1 MNQSTRQRI
10 VGTVV
15 LVLIAVILL
24 PAILDGRGVRN
35 ELADRQIP
43 PAPEIPER
51 PMVNPERPTITA
63 DTDAIRLDEQAVP
76 ESPIPESV
84 DTAPTE
90 GEPDQDRE
98 TPSASDAGA
107 EVAREPGLDARGLP
121 EAWSI
126 QLGAF
131 SNQANVER
139 LVAQLQDAGHPAY
152 TRPINTLTGV
162 YVGPKVDRGEA
173 DRLLTELEAQ
183 FGLSGRV
190 VQYQIEEQR

>member
-35 ELADRQIP
+35 ELPDRQIP
-43 PAPEIPER
+43 PAPDMPER
-51 PMVNPERPTITA
+51 PMVSPERPTITA

-76 ESPIPESV
+76 ESPVPESV
-84 DTAPTE
+84 DAGPTDRE
-90 GEPDQDRE
+90 ADEDRE
-98 TPSASDAGA
+98 TPSAGRAGTD
-107 EVAREPGLDARGLP
+107 VAREPGLDARGLP

-162 YVGPKVDRGEA
+162 YVGPKVDRSEA
-173 DRLLTELEAQ
+173 TRLLSELEAQ
-183 FGLSGRV
+183 FSLSGRV
-190 VQYQIEEQR
+190 VQYRIEEQR